1 MDKLARRSGR
11 LSITTLTIIKRI
23 ENPFPRWI
31 DSFASHLILGWIE
44 MWLVKASMVCWTADD
59 TGFDTFSFLFLS

>member
-11 LSITTLTIIKRI
+11 LSVTTLTIISRI

-31 DSFASHLILGWIE
+31 DSFASPLTLGWIGTRMAE
-44 MWLVKASMVCWTADD
+44 SIIVY
-59 TGFDTFSFLFLS
+59 